1 MPKNHSAN
9 AIFQSIGLGL
19 TPLALSLSLWFAPAS
34 VAASE
39 KGSANTEKSSSAAKS
54 KHAASSSTAATSN
67 LKPTAIYPHAMEAIG
82 NVRQVYDGAL
92 TPEMAVATFRNIDR
106 LFPVNKIRA
115 ADAQQVLVIPPAS
128 SQQVQSITKLEWNER
143 GRRLNLDQFYEA
155 NRIAGIL
162 VLKNGQRVLE
172 HYRYGNTPQTRWMSM
187 SIAKS
192 ITSTLL
198 GAAIKQGK
206 IKSVNDSVVSYVP
219 ELKNSGYRDA
229 SIRDVLM
236 MASGVA
242 WNETYADPRSD
253 RRRLL
258 EAQIAQKP
266 GAVFEVLRQLP
277 RVAEPGTVANY
288 NTGETQIAA
297 YVLRK
302 AIGVS
307 LSDYLSERIWQKVGM
322 EADAYWWLDAPNG
335 VEIGGSGIAAT
346 LRDYGRFALFMLAQG
361 KAKNEMILPDGWTYE
376 ATTPRQLKNGRPL
389 AYGYLWWPA
398 TNPDGLRDAAYAA
411 IGIHGQAMY
420 LNPKTQTVVVL
431 WGAQTQ
437 ATGGAG
443 SDYWTF
449 FSAVNAALR

>member
-1 MPKNHSAN
+1 MSKTHSAT
-9 AIFQSIGLGL
+9 ALFPTFVIGL
-19 TPLALSLSLWFAPAS
+19 TPLALSLSLWLAPAP
-34 VAASE
+34 AAAFE
-39 KGSANTEKSSSAAKS
+39 KKSDSSEKSSSAAKS
-54 KHAASSSTAATSN
+54 KASASSSVTANPKA
-67 LKPTAIYPHAMEAIG
+67 TAIYPHAMEAIG

-115 ADAQQVLVIPPAS
+115 ADAQQVLVIPAAS
-128 SQQVQSITKLEWNER
+128 AQQVQSIAKLEWNER
-143 GRRLNLDQFYEA
+143 GRRLNLEQFYEA

-162 VLKNGQRVLE
+162 VLKSGQRVLE
-172 HYRYGNTPQTRWMSM
+172 HYRYGNSPQTRWMSM
-187 SIAKS
+187 SVAKS
-192 ITSTLL
+192 VTSTLV

-242 WNETYADPRSD
+242 WSETYADPRSD

-266 GAVFEVLRQLP
+266 GAVMDVLRQLQ

-302 AIGVS
+302 AVGVS

-346 LRDYGRFALFMLAQG
+346 LRDYGRFALFMLAHG
-361 KAKNEMILPDGWTYE
+361 KAKNEMMLPDGWTYE

-398 TNPDGLRDAAYAA
+398 TNIEGMRDAAYAA

-437 ATGGAG
+437 ATGAAG
-443 SDYWTF
+443 SDYWSF
-449 FSAVNAALR
+449 FNAVNSALR